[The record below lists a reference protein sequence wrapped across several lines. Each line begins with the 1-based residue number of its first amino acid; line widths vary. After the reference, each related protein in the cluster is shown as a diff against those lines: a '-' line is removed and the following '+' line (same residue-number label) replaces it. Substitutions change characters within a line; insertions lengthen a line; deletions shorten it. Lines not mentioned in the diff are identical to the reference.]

1 MKGMGP
7 SLLLEEDKTGNKV
20 LFQFDVILQTVD
32 NFIELNTCNC
42 FSVPQYNLRLQLSL
56 TVVLKHLGT
65 PAIYSSYRKCH

>member
-20 LFQFDVILQTVD
+20 LFQFDVIFQTVD

-42 FSVPQYNLRLQLSL
+42 SVCLNIIFDYN
-56 TVVLKHLGT
+56 
-65 PAIYSSYRKCH
+65 